1 MRKFL
6 LLPLLFCSLNISG
19 QKIVSVENDDFENV
33 KRITTSTEK
42 LSKETFKD
50 TSGQSM
56 FYVHAEGQQ
65 IYLHLL
71 WQSRGPY
78 VVQQGAESYFLL
90 DDKTKITM
98 KSAKDVL
105 SEPGVASTKAVR
117 VAQVLGLAI
126 PYYSKEI
133 MKFIGKKVTK
143 IRIKTT
149 DGSKD
154 FEIQEKNQDKIG
166 KAIELVCKEIVSE
179 NVK

>member
-1 MRKFL
+1 
-6 LLPLLFCSLNISG
+6 
-19 QKIVSVENDDFENV
+19 
-33 KRITTSTEK
+33 
-42 LSKETFKD
+42 
-50 TSGQSM
+50 
-56 FYVHAEGQQ
+56 
-65 IYLHLL
+65 
-71 WQSRGPY
+71 
-78 VVQQGAESYFLL
+78 
-90 DDKTKITM
+90 M